1 MYSYVLFPGRH
12 HVLTRFQASYLKGL
26 LGTRVASDAT
36 VIWAVTSANHQTTKR
51 NPVPFDRR
59 EAAIER
65 LSVLE
70 DLRSLVVGVVDTPPT
85 DDFESSPTASRRSRP
100 SPTRSPA
107 NRSTGRT
114 PTCCWSPAA
123 PADPSRQCR
132 PGAPVGRPA
141 G

>member
-26 LGTRVASDAT
+26 LGTRVAPDAT

-85 DDFESSPTASRRSRP
+85 DDFAEVTVKAVAAATGDRVVPDPAS
-100 SPTRSPA
+100 TLVA
-107 NRSTGRT
+107 
-114 PTCCWSPAA
+114 CWPDTHLLLVARCTS
-123 PADPSRQCR
+123 
-132 PGAPVGRPA
+132 
-141 G
+141 